1 MTVVS
6 VLPGIKSTNKV
17 QQLMDFNTVCYDKVL
32 DQVKKGYQVRY
43 MKILHYHKLTLLP
56 ST

>member
-32 DQVKKGYQVRY
+32 DQVKKGYQVRCR
-43 MKILHYHKLTLLP
+43 KILHYHKT
-56 ST
+56 